1 MQNLKPGKLLVF
13 IFQDIAFMG
22 LVCDGEP
29 GLALRPYAD
38 RMPGSRGGGVS
49 SRVVQ
54 LSSCKVRTE
63 YLQSHSKRKG
73 LSQSLPCIP
82 TPLPRAWS
90 PCLLAIKLQ
99 P

>member
-38 RMPGSRGGGVS
+38 RISRKQRRRCVFKRGTT
-49 SRVVQ
+49 Q
-54 LSSCKVRTE
+54 F
-63 YLQSHSKRKG
+63 LQS
-73 LSQSLPCIP
+73 
-82 TPLPRAWS
+82 
-90 PCLLAIKLQ
+90 
-99 P
+99 